1 MNHIALHLSE
11 EFIAEDLD
19 YYFSTE
25 RDKNNQVRPNEKIY
39 SMTPTSTHLSQT
51 LDDGQVGN
59 FFFPCLPNM
68 LDRIYIGTSIP
79 LFANN
84 WGASFL
90 LQLLKILKPGGAII
104 LPVYPEIQAQEKGY
118 WSRSFLENAF
128 LSRKRWTGF
137 SNVIA
142 ENDGVMSLQVGRKW
156 PAPIPSTIEWF
167 YQQRSN
173 LALQGLLESG
183 YDTGNT
189 IERIYPN
196 LVENVWKNYTYSAV
210 VEKII
215 SDNFDPKTP
224 VSFHNISNDYG
235 LLLTELLLST
245 RINII
250 NGVTTDVCNTAKN
263 IRHNFKNYFS
273 PHTGEHHKIESSLI
287 EDISFHQQSNIIS
300 MFNVLSALDE
310 PAREAIL
317 RLAWENLKPGGLLI
331 VHGDLKNYL
340 YDILGEFGELQ
351 AYSSIVA
358 SKIQRNVNISHYSS
372 IQESKLIEEKH
383 DQENVFLAVK
393 KSSSRD
399 KS

>member
-1 MNHIALHLSE
+1 MSHVALHLSE
-11 EFIAEDLD
+11 EFITEDLD

-25 RDKNNQVRPNEKIY
+25 RDKNNQVRPNENIY
-39 SMTPTSTHLSQT
+39 SMTPTSTHLSHT
-51 LDDGQVGN
+51 LDDGKISN
-59 FFFPCLPNM
+59 FFFPCLPNL
-68 LDRIYIGTSIP
+68 LDRIYIGTSVP

-118 WSRSFLENAF
+118 WSRSFLENTF

-156 PAPIPSTIEWF
+156 PASIPSTIEWF
-167 YQQRSN
+167 YQERSN
-173 LALQGLLESG
+173 LALQGLLESE
-183 YDTGNT
+183 DDNCNT
-189 IERIYPN
+189 IKRFYPG

-210 VEKII
+210 IEKIL
-215 SDNFDPKTP
+215 SDNFAPKTP

-245 RINII
+245 HINII
-250 NGVTTDVCNTAKN
+250 NGITTDVCEKAKSL
-263 IRHNFKNYFS
+263 RHNFKNYFS

-287 EDISFHQQSNIIS
+287 EDISFHQQSDIIS
-300 MFNVLSALDE
+300 IINVLSDLDE
-310 PAREAIL
+310 PGREAIL
-317 RLAWENLKPGGLLI
+317 RLAWQHLRPGGLLI
-331 VHGDLKNYL
+331 VHEDSKVYL
-340 YDILGEFGELQ
+340 YDVLGEFGELQ

-372 IQESKLIEEKH
+372 IQESKLLEEKH
-383 DQENVFLAVK
+383 DQGNVFLAVK
-393 KSSSRD
+393 KLVT
-399 KS
+399 KI